1 MSQNHFIFHDTLR
14 ENLLLAK
21 PDASD
26 KDLIAALR
34 SAQLGNFLNH
44 LPKGLDTIMGFQGRD
59 YSGGEKQRICIARLL
74 VRQSPIMILD
84 EPWTNLDIQA
94 RNILSEVINK
104 CKQSAT
110 VLLLTHETTEV
121 LAADRAYRID
131 ASTGGFVDL
140 N

>member
-1 MSQNHFIFHDTLR
+1 
-14 ENLLLAK
+14 
-21 PDASD
+21 
-26 KDLIAALR
+26 
-34 SAQLGNFLNH
+34 
-44 LPKGLDTIMGFQGRD
+44 MGFQGRD